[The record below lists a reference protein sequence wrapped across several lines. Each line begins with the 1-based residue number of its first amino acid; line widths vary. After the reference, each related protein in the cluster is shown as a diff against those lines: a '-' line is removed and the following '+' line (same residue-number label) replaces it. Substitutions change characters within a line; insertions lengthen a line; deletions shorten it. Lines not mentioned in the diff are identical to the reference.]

1 MFTFWPLPDSWEFGK
16 PAVLVVELYPPGG
29 SAGNQPET
37 REDLPSGLQAPS
49 TPPITEKS
57 HSHPRP
63 QPKEPRKKTTETV
76 SNRKNVKEREKTGP
90 AFGQEAP
97 GTMLRTAVETS
108 GGESGGTANES
119 GSANGRLSSVENGLG
134 TISIPGNGKGQL
146 GSGTEPGGF
155 GQGSYRASPLGYGS
169 GPQIP
174 YPKTARRRG
183 WEGEVLLKVAVTANG
198 KVVAVQVEKSS
209 GYGILDQTAREA
221 VALWTFRPA
230 RRNGQPIADT
240 VLVPVRFELENG
252 P

>member
-1 MFTFWPLPDSWEFGK
+1 MFTFWPLPDSWEFGR
-16 PAVLVVELYPPGG
+16 PTVLVVELYPSSG
-29 SAGNQPET
+29 SAGNQSAA
-37 REDLPSGLQAPS
+37 RESLPSGPQAPS

-57 HSHPRP
+57 HSPPRP
-63 QPKEPRKKTTETV
+63 QPIAPRKRTTETV
-76 SNRKNVKEREKTGP
+76 SNQKNVTEREKTGP
-90 AFGQEAP
+90 TFGREAP
-97 GTMLRTAVETS
+97 ETMLRPAMDSS

-119 GSANGRLSSVENGLG
+119 GSANGRLSSAENGLG

-146 GSGTEPGGF
+146 GTGTEPGGF

-183 WEGEVLLKVAVTANG
+183 WEGEVLLKVEVTANG

-240 VLVPVRFELENG
+240 VLVPVRFELQNG
-252 P
+252 Q